1 MKNFSYRSK
10 RIWSFIGVI
19 LLVALVVTL
28 VISLIPKKTDDG
40 YKEVKTDWAV
50 GSLVSGEYLADNSV
64 NLVSDYIKINEG
76 FRIVIDFDK
85 DCSIGYVFYDANKEP
100 VNEGLM
106 EGPWSKNITVESF
119 SGEAKYM
126 RVVICELDD
135 ADDHIN
141 AFEKWEYGNYI
152 TIYTLEE
159 TEDE

>member
-1 MKNFSYRSK
+1 MRNFSSRSK

-19 LLVALVVTL
+19 LLVVLVVTL

-40 YKEVKTDWAV
+40 YKEVKTDWAI
-50 GSLVSGEYLADNSV
+50 GTLSFGKYNDDNSV
-64 NLVSDYIKINEG
+64 SLVSDYIEINEG

-85 DCSIGYVFYDANKEP
+85 ECSFGYVFYDANKEP
-100 VNEGLM
+100 LDEGIM
-106 EGPWSKNITVESF
+106 KGPFSKNITEEDID
-119 SGEAKYM
+119 GATKYI

-135 ADDHIN
+135 ADEHIN
-141 AFEKWEYGNYI
+141 DFEKWEYSNYI

>member
-1 MKNFSYRSK
+1 MRNFSSRSK

-28 VISLIPKKTDDG
+28 VLSLIPKKTDDG

-50 GSLVSGEYLADNSV
+50 GTMLDGEYVADNSV
-64 NLVSDYIKINEG
+64 SLVSDYIEINEG

-85 DCSIGYVFYDANKEP
+85 DCSFGYVLYDANKQP
-100 VNEGLM
+100 LYEGVM
-106 EGPWSKNITVESF
+106 DGPYSKNITEENIDVA
-119 SGEAKYM
+119 AKYI

-141 AFEKWEYGNYI
+141 AFEKWEYSNYI

>member
-1 MKNFSYRSK
+1 MRKYSK
-10 RIWSFIGVI
+10 KRVWSFIGFVVLI
-19 LLVALVVTL
+19 VLAVTL
-28 VISLIPKKTDDG
+28 IISLIPKKTDDG
-40 YKEVKTDWAV
+40 YKKVKTDWAI
-50 GSLVSGEYLADNSV
+50 GSLISGQYIADNSV
-64 NLVSDYIKINEG
+64 SLVSDYIEINEG

-85 DCSIGYVFYDANKEP
+85 DCSFGYVFYDANKEP
-100 VNEGLM
+100 VNEGLLQ
-106 EGPWSKNITVESF
+106 GPCSKNITVEDF
-119 SGEAKYM
+119 SGQAKYI

>member
-1 MKNFSYRSK
+1 MRNFSSRSK

-40 YKEVKTDWAV
+40 YKEVKTDWAI
-50 GSLVSGEYLADNSV
+50 GSMASGKYVDDNSV
-64 NLVSDYIKINEG
+64 NLVSDYIEINEG

-85 DCSIGYVFYDANKEP
+85 ECEFAYYLYDKDKNVIGEVYGPFDNSKT
-100 VNEGLM
+100 VNDF
-106 EGPWSKNITVESF
+106 N
-119 SGEAKYM
+119 GEAKYV
-126 RVVICELDD
+126 RFILSNFDD

-141 AFEKWEYGNYI
+141 TFEKWEYSNYI

-159 TEDE
+159 TKEE

>member
-1 MKNFSYRSK
+1 MRNFSSRSK

-40 YKEVKTDWAV
+40 YKEVKTEWAI
-50 GSLVSGEYLADNSV
+50 GSMSSGKYVDDNSV
-64 NLVSDYIKINEG
+64 SLVSDYIEINEG

-85 DCSIGYVFYDANKEP
+85 DCSVGYVFYDANKQP
-100 VNEGLM
+100 LNDGTM
-106 EGPWSKNITVESF
+106 NGPWDKNITVEDFDGS
-119 SGEAKYM
+119 AKYM

-141 AFEKWEYGNYI
+141 TFEKWEYSNYI

-159 TEDE
+159 TEEE